1 MKRLLI
7 LLLSVLSLAYS
18 CDIKPEQAGSGQV
31 AQSETLEKHRPQF
44 HFSPDSMW
52 MNDPNGMVFYEG
64 VYHLFYQYYPDSTV
78 WGPMH
83 WGHTTSSD
91 MINWE
96 HKPIALYPDEHGYI
110 FSGSAVVDYKN
121 SSGFGTKENP
131 PLVAI
136 FTYHDPVAARE
147 NPSMSQSQGIA
158 YSLDYGDS
166 WIKYENN
173 PVLLSPGIN
182 DFRDPKV
189 RWYDAGEKWIM
200 TLAVK
205 DHIRFYSSEDL
216 RTWTLESEFGKKL
229 GAHGGV
235 WECPD
240 LFPMKLAGGD
250 ETYWILIVSIN
261 PGGPNGG
268 SGTQYFIGDFDGSVF
283 TPIDDVVRW
292 IDYGPDDYAGVTW
305 SNTGDRTLFI
315 GWMSN
320 WKYANIVPTERWRS
334 AMTIAREL
342 HLETVDGDMA
352 ISSMPVEEFD
362 LLDKKNYEIPEFQ
375 VEGDFHLSEEINVRS
390 ATYVLDVELVASED
404 FEMLISN
411 SVNNQLVIK
420 YRKESNAFTIDRSMS
435 GNASFHP
442 EFANIIKAPR
452 FAAADQ
458 MSLKLV
464 VDVASIELFADNGTT
479 VMTAIFF
486 PDQVLDQ
493 LSIVSKKPLNIQ
505 LLEFKDIQ

>member
-1 MKRLLI
+1 MKRLFI
-7 LLLSVLSLAYS
+7 LLLSVITLAYS
-18 CDIKPEQAGSGQV
+18 CDIKPEKAGSDQI
-31 AQSETLEKHRPQF
+31 AQSEALEKHRPQF

-83 WGHTTSSD
+83 WGHTTSTD
-91 MINWE
+91 MIHWE
-96 HKPIALYPDEHGYI
+96 HKPVALYPDEHGYI
-110 FSGSAVVDYKN
+110 FSGSAVLDHMN
-121 SSGFGTKENP
+121 SSGFGTKGNP

-147 NPSMSQSQGIA
+147 NPAMSQSQGIA
-158 YSLDYGDS
+158 YSLDKGAT
-166 WIKYENN
+166 WTKYDNN

-189 RWYDAGEKWIM
+189 RWYSDAETWIM

-205 DHIRFYSSEDL
+205 DHIRFYSSPDL
-216 RTWTLESEFGKKL
+216 KTWSLESEFGKEL

-240 LFPMKLAGGD
+240 LFPLKVEGSD
-250 ETYWILIVSIN
+250 EAHWILIVSIN

-283 TPIDDVVRW
+283 TPVDDAIRW
-292 IDYGPDDYAGVTW
+292 LDYGPDNYAGVTW

-334 AMTIAREL
+334 AMTVAREL
-342 HLETVDGDMA
+342 QLEMVDGEMT

-362 LLDKKNYEIPEFQ
+362 LLDKKKYEIPEFQ
-375 VEGDFHLSEEINVRS
+375 VEGAFHLSEEINVRS
-390 ATYVLDVELVASED
+390 ATYELDVELAATED
-404 FEMLISN
+404 FDLVLSN
-411 SVNNQLVIK
+411 SINNQLVISYK
-420 YRKESNAFTIDRSMS
+420 KEPNVFTIDRSRT
-435 GNASFHP
+435 GDTSFHA
-442 EFANIIKAPR
+442 EFANLIQAPR
-452 FAAADQ
+452 FAVTDQ

-464 VDVASIELFADNGTT
+464 VDVASVELFADDGTT
-479 VMTAIFF
+479 VMTAILF

-493 LSIVSKKPLNIQ
+493 LSILSKTPLSID
-505 LLEFKDIQ
+505 LLELRDIQ